1 SRHVPHFVVRECSP
15 RTIKKLHRECH
26 SVASRVGDEGG
37 LAVPFEVPRLRF
49 DPALFRGSDA
59 GAAAARA
66 NLNLRSA
73 SNGYRRT
80 IQFASEFSELSTPL
94 KRRRQYPDRCAYRI
108 ARAPVIPGR
117 QGLGSA
123 PIN

>member
-1 SRHVPHFVVRECSP
+1 MRAPQQSDQTGERIRRITGPGHKILCLKRRATYHILWYVSAHRRLSRSYTGNV
-15 RTIKKLHRECH
+15 T

-66 NLNLRSA
+66 NL
-73 SNGYRRT
+73 T
-80 IQFASEFSELSTPL
+80 
-94 KRRRQYPDRCAYRI
+94 
-108 ARAPVIPGR
+108 
-117 QGLGSA
+117 
-123 PIN
+123 